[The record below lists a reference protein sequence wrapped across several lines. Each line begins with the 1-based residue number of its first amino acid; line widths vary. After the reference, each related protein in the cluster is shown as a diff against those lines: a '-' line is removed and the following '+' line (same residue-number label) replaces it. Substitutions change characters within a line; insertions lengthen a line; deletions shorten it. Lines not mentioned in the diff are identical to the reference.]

1 MQITIA
7 TWNIA
12 GGRPIR
18 SEGRFDYDAEDVE
31 YFTKQLRLVNPD
43 VVCLQET
50 HINSERSVAKEIA
63 QSLGLRIHETAM
75 SPSHIDSRY
84 SLGNALLHKVSET
97 KEQDYIF
104 PYPSFSLVLPDGK
117 PAAHHDKGF
126 QIDDISTLSV
136 VNLQMMPLKF
146 LGTPYDSHN
155 GEVFAKEMED
165 ILLKYVRDSAV
176 ICGDFNFA
184 NPKQLYSRLLSNRN
198 DVLPDVPTRPE
209 GKKTD
214 FIFVPEGIVCIDSGV
229 IKTNTDHFLC
239 WVTLEIA

>member
-12 GGRPIR
+12 GGRPMR

-31 YFTKQLRLVNPD
+31 YFTQQLRLINPD

-84 SLGNALLHKVSET
+84 SLGNAVLHKVPET

-104 PYPSFSLVLPDGK
+104 PYPSFPLVLPNGK

-126 QIDDISTLSV
+126 QINDFDLLSV

-155 GEVFAKEMED
+155 GVVFAKEMED
-165 ILLKYVRDSAV
+165 ILQKHVVGSAV
-176 ICGDFNFA
+176 VCGDFNFA
-184 NPKQLYSRLLSNRN
+184 NPEQLYSQLLLNRR
-198 DVLPDVPTRPE
+198 DVLPNAPTRPE
-209 GKKTD
+209 GTKTD
-214 FIFVPEGIVCIDSGV
+214 FIFVPEGITSKDSSV
-229 IKTNTDHFLC
+229 IQTNTDHYLC
-239 WVTLEIA
+239 WATLEIA